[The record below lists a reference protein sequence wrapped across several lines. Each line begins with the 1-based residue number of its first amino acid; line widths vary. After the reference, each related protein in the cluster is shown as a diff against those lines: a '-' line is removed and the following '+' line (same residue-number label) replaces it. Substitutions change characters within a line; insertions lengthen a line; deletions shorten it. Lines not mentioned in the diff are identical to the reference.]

1 MECCNIAIINISL
14 IFFYIIITIRITI
27 TTRILIIVGMIIIIV
42 RYGGLGV
49 VELPNSNGTD
59 LLSRLNLRLRLIIMI
74 MMIISNMMMIII
86 NDKLS

>member
-14 IFFYIIITIRITI
+14 ILFYTIITIRINI
-27 TTRILIIVGMIIIIV
+27 TTRILIMVAMIIIIV

-74 MMIISNMMMIII
+74 MIIISNMMVVII
-86 NDKLS
+86 NDAL